1 MNKNKSQE
9 KTVFPMRSIRDE
21 LGLTQRELAIALGV
35 DAMTIS
41 RAERGLYEPV
51 FTIKQTK
58 VLCKLL
64 GKQIEDLPDYLGK
77 GFLEDNNGSNV

>member
-9 KTVFPMRSIRDE
+9 KKVFPMKSIREE
-21 LGLTQRELAIALGV
+21 LGFTQRELAIALGV

-58 VLCKLL
+58 ILCKLL
-64 GKQIEDLPDYLGK
+64 GKRIEDLPDYLGK
-77 GFLEDNNGSNV
+77 DFLENDIPKK

>member
-35 DAMTIS
+35 DAMTILEQSVVYMNQSS
-41 RAERGLYEPV
+41 RLSKPKYFASFWEN
-51 FTIKQTK
+51 
-58 VLCKLL
+58 KL
-64 GKQIEDLPDYLGK
+64 KIYQII
-77 GFLEDNNGSNV
+77 

>member
-1 MNKNKSQE
+1 
-9 KTVFPMRSIRDE
+9 MRSIRNE

-41 RAERGLYEPV
+41 RAERGVSEPV

-77 GFLEDNNGSNV
+77 GFLDNDNGSNV

>member
-1 MNKNKSQE
+1 MYENKSQGGVVYRM
-9 KTVFPMRSIRDE
+9 KSLRDE
-21 LGLTQRELAIALGV
+21 LGFTQRELAIALGV

-58 VLCKLL
+58 ILCKLL
-64 GKQIEDLPDYLGK
+64 KKQIDELPEYLGK
-77 GFLEDNNGSNV
+77 DYLVNN